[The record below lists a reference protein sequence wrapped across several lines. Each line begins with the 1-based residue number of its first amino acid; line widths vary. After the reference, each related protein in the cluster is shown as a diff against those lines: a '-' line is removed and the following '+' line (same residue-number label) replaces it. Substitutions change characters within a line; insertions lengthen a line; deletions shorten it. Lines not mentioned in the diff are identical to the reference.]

1 LQGFRGDQAPS
12 GEPTTKPKPAASL
25 VWNPTDVQSTTPVG
39 FTLEG
44 SPGEKITALIERRK
58 AAKAVRDFATADR
71 IRDELRSQGIEL
83 IDRPGGSTEWLR
95 R

>member
-1 LQGFRGDQAPS
+1 
-12 GEPTTKPKPAASL
+12 
-25 VWNPTDVQSTTPVG
+25 VG
-39 FTLEG
+39 ISAVG
-44 SPGEKITALIERRK
+44 SPGEDIRALIERRK

>member
-1 LQGFRGDQAPS
+1 M
-12 GEPTTKPKPAASL
+12 
-25 VWNPTDVQSTTPVG
+25 
-39 FTLEG
+39 
-44 SPGEKITALIERRK
+44 IERRK